1 MVSMNYFDKI
11 AENVKSMILN
21 KRDQYFLGALYRQIK
36 EGNTTTDNSNI
47 TDVDE
52 LGVWNEWNKLR
63 GMNQEILMNKYCDY
77 ITLIINWQE
86 KGIYKYN

>member
-1 MVSMNYFDKI
+1 MNYFDKI

>member
-11 AENVKSMILN
+11 AEKVKTLILN
-21 KRDQYFLGALYRQIK
+21 KRDQYYFGALYKQVK
-36 EGNTTTDNSNI
+36 EGDAPTDNSNI

-63 GMNQEILMNKYCDY
+63 GMNQEILLNKYCDY

-86 KGIYKYN
+86 KGIYKK